1 MEWILVIVALVA
13 GFFFVKKFSSIET
26 YFFGTDDTQ
35 NGSLFLLASM
45 AVGAFAAGWGI
56 ITGVFNLDFN
66 SSAILFAGVGLT
78 FAVVCGAMAYAC
90 FHSSGVLNML
100 GRMVFLALSCVIG
113 ALIGAAGSVIVFGII
128 VLVVIGYVLK
138 FAASSSGS
146 SSSSSSSSSDSSSSV
161 SNNNDEVEI
170 SVDGEMFTRK
180 AKDIGCGTYRDDRGD
195 EWEKHFDGSL
205 TKKD

>member
-26 YFFGTDDTQ
+26 YFFGTDDAQ

-45 AVGAFAAGWGI
+45 AVGALAAGWGI

-78 FAVVCGAMAYAC
+78 FAVVCSSMAYAC

-100 GRMVFLALSCVIG
+100 GRMAFLAVSCIIG

-146 SSSSSSSSSDSSSSV
+146 SSSSSSDSSSPV
-161 SNNNDEVEI
+161 SNNNDEIEI

-180 AKDIGCGTYRDDRGD
+180 AKDVGCGTYRDDRGD

-205 TKKD
+205 TRKD

>member
-45 AVGAFAAGWGI
+45 AMGALAAGWGI

-78 FAVVCGAMAYAC
+78 FAVVCSAMAYAC

-100 GRMVFLALSCVIG
+100 GRMVFLAVSCVIG

-146 SSSSSSSSSDSSSSV
+146 SSSSSSSTSAPV
-161 SNNNDEVEI
+161 SNNNNNDEIEI

-180 AKDIGCGTYRDDRGD
+180 AKDVGFGTYRDDRGD